1 MNVKRYAIAG
11 GLVVL
16 AGALIFF
23 YALFHR
29 PERAGQAPGEAA
41 TPVYPVSETARLRR
55 VHLYFS
61 GPDHTFLV
69 AETRELP
76 DSSDP
81 SELGKH
87 IVQALVDGPRS
98 QGVRTL
104 PASTVVRNVF
114 ITDDGTAYVDFSEE
128 VTKGHPGGVQTELVS
143 IYSVVNSLVLN
154 LEGILAVKLLI
165 GGQEADTL
173 AGHMDLRFPFK
184 ANILLVK

>member
-16 AGALIFF
+16 AVALIFF

-29 PERAGQAPGEAA
+29 PERARQAPGEAA
-41 TPVYPVSETARLRR
+41 APVYPVSETTRTR

-76 DSSDP
+76 DSGDP
-81 SELGKH
+81 SELGKR
-87 IVQALVDGPRS
+87 IVEALVEGPRS
-98 QGVRTL
+98 QSVRTL
-104 PASTVVRNVF
+104 PAQTVVRNVF

-154 LEGILAVKLLI
+154 LEGIFAVKLLI

-173 AGHMDLRFPFK
+173 AGHMDLRFPYK

>member
-23 YALFHR
+23 YALSHR
-29 PERAGQAPGEAA
+29 PEKTRQAPGEAA
-41 TPVYPVSETARLRR
+41 APVYPVSETTRTR

-61 GPDHTFLV
+61 GPDHTYLV
-69 AETRELP
+69 AEPRELP
-76 DSSDP
+76 DSGDP
-81 SELGKH
+81 SELAEQ

-98 QGVRTL
+98 EGVRTL
-104 PASTVVRNVF
+104 PTQASVRNVF
-114 ITDDGTAYVDFSEE
+114 LTDDGTAYVDFSEE
-128 VTKGHPGGVQTELVS
+128 VTEGHPGGVQTELVS

-154 LEGILAVKLLI
+154 LEEISAVKLLI